1 MAFEELKQMQSVM
14 WGEGNFDEVADS
26 IEDVHQAVADALE
39 PHEGQRW
46 LDVACGTG
54 RVAEIAALNGASV
67 VGIDLAPALIDVAK
81 RRAQERGLTIEY
93 RVGDAESL
101 DVPDASFD
109 AVSSSFGVMFAPSQ
123 ETAAAELARVTKPGG
138 RISLA
143 CWTPEGRI
151 GGMFRLQGSF
161 MPAPPPSIPVDWG
174 REDHVQQLLGH
185 SFDLRFERRTT
196 TDVWESG
203 EAMWEFF
210 APRFGPTATL
220 VKSLPPDKAE
230 EFKRAMIAYSEEAR
244 DGDKIV
250 DHREYLLITGTRR

>member
-1 MAFEELKQMQSVM
+1 MAHEELKERQSVM
-14 WGEGNFDEVADS
+14 WGEGNFDEVAGS
-26 IEDVHQAVADALE
+26 IEDVHQAVADSLE

-54 RVAEIAALNGASV
+54 RVAEIAAVNGASV
-67 VGIDLAPALIDVAK
+67 VGIDLAPALIEVAK
-81 RRAQERGLTIEY
+81 RRAQERELEIEY
-93 RVGDAESL
+93 RVGDAENL

-109 AVSSSFGVMFAPSQ
+109 AVSSSFGVMFAPSH
-123 ETAAAELARVTKPGG
+123 EAAAGELVRVTKPGG
-138 RISLA
+138 RIALA

-151 GGMFRLQGSF
+151 GGMFKLQGSF
-161 MPAPPPSIPVDWG
+161 MPTPPPSIPVDWG

-185 SFDLRFERRTT
+185 SFDLRFERRMTT
-196 TDVWESG
+196 EVWESG

-210 APRFGPTATL
+210 APRFGPIVTL

-250 DHREYLLITGTRR
+250 DHREYLLITGTRV